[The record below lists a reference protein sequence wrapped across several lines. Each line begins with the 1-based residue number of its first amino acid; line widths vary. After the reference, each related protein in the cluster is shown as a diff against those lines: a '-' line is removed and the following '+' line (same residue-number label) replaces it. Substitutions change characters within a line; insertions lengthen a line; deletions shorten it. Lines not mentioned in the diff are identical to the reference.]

1 MLDISYC
8 KLPYINNGAFKRLP
22 NLKLLD
28 LSGNFLYQLSSDIIE
43 PLKNLEVLMAANN
56 TFKCNNVMKKLA
68 RYCTTHGVQY
78 TDVCQQGSE
87 QKFQRM
93 ISKPKIIKR
102 VKNSGFNTSHQQNCT
117 VGSSSSSQPAGRLLS
132 MKILKPHYI
141 FTAVISFSIGIS
153 VGLVLGCWIKSSRPH
168 YRRHKIKRGRSLIE
182 NCGALGNSTP
192 VMYRKLEVKPCGNM
206 VKI

>member
-1 MLDISYC
+1 M
-8 KLPYINNGAFKRLP
+8 PYINNDAFKRLP

-28 LSGNFLYQLSSDIIE
+28 VSGNFLYQLSSDIIE
-43 PLKNLEVLMAANN
+43 PLKHLEVLMAANN
-56 TFKCNNVMKKLA
+56 TFTCNTVMKKLA
-68 RYCTTHGVQY
+68 KYCATHGIQY
-78 TDVCQQGSE
+78 TDVCQRGSE

-93 ISKPKIIKR
+93 ISKPKTTKR
-102 VKNSGFNTSHQQNCT
+102 VKNGGFNSSHQQNCT
-117 VGSSSSSQPAGRLLS
+117 VYSGSRPAGRLLS

-141 FTAVISFSIGIS
+141 LTAVISFAIGIT

-168 YRRHKIKRGRSLIE
+168 YGRRRIKRGQSLIE